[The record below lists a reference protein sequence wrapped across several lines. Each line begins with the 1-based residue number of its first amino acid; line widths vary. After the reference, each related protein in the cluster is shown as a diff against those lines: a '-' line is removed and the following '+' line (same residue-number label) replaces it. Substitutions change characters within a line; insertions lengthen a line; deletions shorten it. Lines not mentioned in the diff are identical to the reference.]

1 MTLNL
6 RLFDCKINVFQDS
19 WWNVSVSS
27 LVILAASVLSYRVD
41 KQTDRQTAVKNQTHA
56 AAASMGNNM
65 AKISTQML
73 ERV

>member
-1 MTLNL
+1 M
-6 RLFDCKINVFQDS
+6 VE
-19 WWNVSVSS
+19 
-27 LVILAASVLSYRVD
+27 LVCVKFGDTSCIGFELSCGQTDR
-41 KQTDRQTAVKNQTHA
+41 QTDRQTAVKNQTHA